1 MMHRTRHFWTLC
13 VWRTRTPRRATFV
26 FTPHFWLAIQNIGV
40 WCAYL
45 HGHLYPRNCS
55 YPIARTMCSSGRQ
68 ASLMERFSW
77 GSTISGSVSCF
88 SFFQS
93 IRWPTRDWKRTNV
106 HMFHCWRN
114 TKVTEDQVIFC
125 IFCILYIYCI
135 FLLWF
140 FWLLCSLVGC
150 VPIHHR
156 IRAPWVKASLVCYS
170 SVLHTGKVAS
180 CSCWQYRDDTVRDA
194 KGSSRLYRHFFRQR
208 KGQQRRLQVVVRE
221 QLGPQLGYKAMMGW
235 GLWNLEN
242 KQQRLEEFVI
252 IQKYAKYVKYAQYAQ
267 YICKIC
273 KKICNKIC

>member
-13 VWRTRTPRRATFV
+13 VWRTRLGTPRRATFV

-40 WCAYL
+40 WWAYL

-114 TKVTEDQVIFC
+114 TKVTGDQVIFC

-140 FWLLCSLVGC
+140 FF
-150 VPIHHR
+150 I
-156 IRAPWVKASLVCYS
+156 
-170 SVLHTGKVAS
+170 
-180 CSCWQYRDDTVRDA
+180 
-194 KGSSRLYRHFFRQR
+194 
-208 KGQQRRLQVVVRE
+208 VV
-221 QLGPQLGYKAMMGW
+221 QLGWMRASPPSYTSAVSQSKSCMWFQCPPYWEGCLLFLLAIQGRYRTRCEG
-235 GLWNLEN
+235 
-242 KQQRLEEFVI
+242 KQPTLQTLLSTKERT
-252 IQKYAKYVKYAQYAQ
+252 AKTAAGGGTWTAGPSAGVQSNDGMRIVKFR
-267 YICKIC
+267 K
-273 KKICNKIC
+273 